1 MAFQVGQSVE
11 WNWGNGTATGKVTQI
26 YTRKITKTI
35 KGTDVTRNGYD
46 EDPALLIEQADGS
59 QVLKSSTELSAA

>member
-11 WNWGNGTATGKVTQI
+11 WNWGDGTATGKVTQI

-35 KGTDVTRNGYD
+35 KGTDVTRNGSD

>member
-35 KGTDVTRNGYD
+35 KGTDVTRNGSD